1 MSIKEVFKELM
12 EGMPMSMK
20 IIGVFMILCFIFLG
34 IYAHKSIDLPE
45 VSDPEKPLSFLS
57 DL

>member
-12 EGMPMSMK
+12 GGMPMSMK
-20 IIGVFMILCFIFLG
+20 IIGIFMILCFIFLG
-34 IYAHKSIDLPE
+34 IYAHKAIQLPD
-45 VSDPEKPLSFLS
+45 VSDLDKPISFLS